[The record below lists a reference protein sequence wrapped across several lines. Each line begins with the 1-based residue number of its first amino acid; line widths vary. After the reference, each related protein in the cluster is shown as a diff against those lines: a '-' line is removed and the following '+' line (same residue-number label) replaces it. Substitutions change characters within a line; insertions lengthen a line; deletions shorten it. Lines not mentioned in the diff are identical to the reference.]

1 MGNDILNT
9 DGAERKPLRVP
20 SESAKTFEKLF
31 FENRLLNYKETAE
44 LLGCTDEHV
53 SRLVRAKEL
62 SAVPIGKGERGKRIQ
77 VRDLL
82 RFINER
88 KVIA

>member
-1 MGNDILNT
+1 MEEVSNAG
-9 DGAERKPLRVP
+9 RKSLHIPE
-20 SESAKTFEKLF
+20 ESAKTFEKLF
-31 FENRLLNYKETAE
+31 FEIRLLNYKETAE

-53 SRLVRAKEL
+53 SRLVVAGEL
-62 SAVPIGKGERGKRIQ
+62 SPVPIGKGERGKRIQ

-82 RFINER
+82 RFIDKR